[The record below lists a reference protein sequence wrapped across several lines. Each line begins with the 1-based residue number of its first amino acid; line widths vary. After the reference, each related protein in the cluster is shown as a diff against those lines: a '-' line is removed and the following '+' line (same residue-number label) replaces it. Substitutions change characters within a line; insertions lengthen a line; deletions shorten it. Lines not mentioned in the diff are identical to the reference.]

1 MNTSTLIRTET
12 SLERFIN
19 KTRELFS
26 RESEPEKR
34 WVAMHPFME
43 ELLDDPKVIEA
54 AKKWPTCQ
62 RIDNRTQNLLF
73 YEDPDYKFVL
83 NGMVFSAD
91 RDYGVPDRL
100 HDHGHIYTLYG
111 LLDGKQRILRYE
123 RIDDRS
129 KSDYAEVKSISNS
142 ECGPGEVDLV
152 RPWEI
157 HAEASAG
164 ERVVA
169 LIARSEKS
177 GGFLQGRYIP
187 EKNSYWQGYGP
198 IQVPTSFYG

>member
-1 MNTSTLIRTET
+1 MNHAASMTAET
-12 SLERFIN
+12 SLECFIK
-19 KTRELFS
+19 KTRELFA
-26 RESEPEKR
+26 RESDPEER
-34 WVAMHPFME
+34 WVAMRPFME
-43 ELLDDPKVIEA
+43 ELLADPKVIEA
-54 AKKWPTCQ
+54 SKKWPTCQ

-111 LLDGKQRILRYE
+111 LLDGRQRIMRYE

-129 KSDYAEVKSISNS
+129 KPDYAEVRSTFNS
-142 ECGPGEVDLV
+142 ECAAGEIDLV

-169 LIARSEKS
+169 LIARSERS
-177 GGFLQGRYIP
+177 GGFLQGRYVP

-198 IQVPTSFYG
+198 IQVPTPFYN